1 MDRDTVLVPDVELVG
16 QPDEQAVLDDA
27 RNRGER
33 PGTSSGVV
41 DRAKVTVEHQVT
53 LVGDDRAVLALGAT
67 EFGLATLLADG
78 RGDGSAGVGQD
89 RNGDGVVERLGQLR
103 GVDDDEQ
110 AVGGGVDQL
119 FAGVGRAATLDEV
132 AVGNLVGPVDS
143 EVGCRRR
150 DRRQPDTRLSGALA
164 GLVGGRDPLDIEA
177 GVDTA
182 AERVDGVGRGA
193 PRPETDDHPV
203 LDGTGRGLT
212 CPPLCRLPSTA
223 HISPCSR
230 EGLKGSGCRARR
242 LAGCETVNT
251 LAPGRSGMDGAMGPP
266 AKMRERREE
275 LTPMMTQYFELCER
289 YDDALLLFQ
298 VGDFYEAFCVAAETV
313 ARACEVTL
321 TERED
326 NTGRY
331 PMAGVPVDSAESY
344 IEDLLEVG
352 YRVAVADQVQEPA
365 EASGVVDRAVTRVV
379 TPGTLT
385 EAELLGGENNNYV
398 AAVAAGSEHALA
410 VLDVSTGDFY
420 ATSARDSG
428 LVADELGRFEPAEA
442 IVGPD
447 ASVDLLSDDCV
458 VSPYD
463 PTAFGADSARETLAA
478 YFGEPDR
485 LLANEPELR
494 ACGALL
500 SYAEYARGGGERLAY
515 LNHLTRYDPREY
527 LLLDAV
533 ALESL
538 ELFDRRA
545 VRGREDL
552 SLVAVLDETASALG
566 RRRLTDWLRRPLVDP
581 DRIGA
586 RHDAVGELRGD
597 VGCRERLSDLLR
609 EVYDIERL
617 VSRVGR
623 SRATARDLRSLK
635 STLDVVPEIRETLGD
650 CGADL
655 LVDLRDRLA
664 DLSDVRGLIDE
675 AVQEDPDRELTEGGI
690 VKPGYDERL
699 AALRRTEREG
709 KAWVEDL
716 QARERERTGIDSLK
730 VGHNTVHGYYIEV
743 TEANLDRVPADYERR
758 QTLKNA
764 ERYYTPELKQREDEI
779 LGAESRA
786 DDLEYELFS
795 EVRGEVAGAAE
806 RLQTVADALARLDA
820 LASFATVAAEYGYS
834 RPTVVDGDPHIR
846 VEGGRHPVVERTEDE
861 FVPNDLRLDADNHV
875 AVVTGPNMSG
885 KSTYMRQAALIAV
898 LAQAGSFVPA
908 SDAHLSVF
916 DRVFTRVGASDDIA
930 GGRSTFMVEMT
941 ELADILGGA
950 TEHSLVLLDEVGRG
964 TSTADGLAIAQAVTE
979 YIHDEVGAL
988 TLFATH
994 HHDLT
999 AVAEDLPGVC
1009 NRHFRTSQDGD
1020 GVVFEHAVE
1029 PGAAAASY
1037 GVEVAGTAGVPERVV
1052 DRAASLLG
1060 TDAAGESV
1068 ATASSGGDPNAGRGE
1083 RADGGERAAV
1093 RERLAELDV
1102 GNTTPLEALNVL
1114 AELKETLE

>member
-1 MDRDTVLVPDVELVG
+1 MD
-16 QPDEQAVLDDA
+16 A
-27 RNRGER
+27 
-33 PGTSSGVV
+33 
-41 DRAKVTVEHQVT
+41 
-53 LVGDDRAVLALGAT
+53 AL
-67 EFGLATLLADG
+67 
-78 RGDGSAGVGQD
+78 
-89 RNGDGVVERLGQLR
+89 
-103 GVDDDEQ
+103 
-110 AVGGGVDQL
+110 
-119 FAGVGRAATLDEV
+119 
-132 AVGNLVGPVDS
+132 
-143 EVGCRRR
+143 
-150 DRRQPDTRLSGALA
+150 
-164 GLVGGRDPLDIEA
+164 
-177 GVDTA
+177 
-182 AERVDGVGRGA
+182 
-193 PRPETDDHPV
+193 
-203 LDGTGRGLT
+203 
-212 CPPLCRLPSTA
+212 
-223 HISPCSR
+223 
-230 EGLKGSGCRARR
+230 
-242 LAGCETVNT
+242 
-251 LAPGRSGMDGAMGPP
+251 GPP
-266 AKMRERREE
+266 AKMCERREE
-275 LTPMMTQYFELCER
+275 LTPMMTQYFDLCEQ

-298 VGDFYEAFCVAAETV
+298 VGDFYEAFCAAAETV
-313 ARACEVTL
+313 ARVCEVTL
-321 TERED
+321 TKRED

-385 EAELLGGENNNYV
+385 EAELLAGEENNYV
-398 AAVAAGSEHALA
+398 ASVADGAETALA

-420 ATSARDSG
+420 VTSAHDPG

-447 ASVDLLSDDCV
+447 ASVDLLSEDCV
-458 VSPYD
+458 VSPSD
-463 PTAFGADSARETLAA
+463 PTAFGADSARGTLEA
-478 YFGEPDR
+478 YFGAPDR
-485 LLANEPELR
+485 LLANETELR

-500 SYAEYARGGGERLAY
+500 SYAEYARGGGDRLSY
-515 LNHLTRYDPREY
+515 LNHLTRYDPQEY

-538 ELFDRRA
+538 ELFDRRT

-552 SLVAVLDETASALG
+552 SLAAVLDETASALG

-586 RHDAVGELRGD
+586 RHDAVGEFRGD
-597 VGCRERLSDLLR
+597 VGRRERLHDLLR

-635 STLDVVPEIRETLGD
+635 ETLEVVPEVRGILGE
-650 CGADL
+650 CEADL

-664 DLSDVRGLIDE
+664 DLSDVRGLIGE
-675 AVQEDPDRELTEGGI
+675 AVQEDPARELTEGGI
-690 VKPGYDERL
+690 IKPGYDERL
-699 AALRRTEREG
+699 ADLRRTEREG
-709 KAWVEDL
+709 KAWVDGL

-764 ERYYTPELKQREDEI
+764 ERYYTPELKEREDEI

-820 LASFATVAAEYGYS
+820 LVSFATVAAEYGYS

-846 VEGGRHPVVERTEDE
+846 VEGGRHPVVERTEE
-861 FVPNDLRLDADNHV
+861 AFVPNDLHLDTERRV

-885 KSTYMRQAALIAV
+885 KSTYMRQAALVAV

-979 YIHDEVGAL
+979 HIHDEVGAL

-1009 NRHFRTSQDGD
+1009 NRHFRTSQDDD
-1020 GVVFEHAVE
+1020 GMVFEHAVE

-1037 GVEVAGTAGVPERVV
+1037 GVEVAGAAGVPERVV

-1060 TDAAGESV
+1060 ADAGESV
-1068 ATASSGGDPNAGRGE
+1068 AAVRNGHDPGAGRGE
-1083 RADGGERAAV
+1083 RADGGEVSAV